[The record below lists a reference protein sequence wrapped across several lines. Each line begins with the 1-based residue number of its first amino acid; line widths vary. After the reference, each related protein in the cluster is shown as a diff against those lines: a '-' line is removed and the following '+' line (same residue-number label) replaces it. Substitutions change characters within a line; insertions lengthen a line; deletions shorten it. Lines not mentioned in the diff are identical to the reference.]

1 MTLAR
6 TKRNNYKLWNRGDNM
21 ANNTPT
27 NLDEWTPTA
36 WAYEA
41 LLKLG
46 YTPQQVYAINRD
58 RCTTNGRRAIE

>member
-6 TKRNNYKLWNRGDNM
+6 TKRNNYKLENRGDNM

-36 WAYEA
+36 WAFEA

-46 YTPQQVYAINRD
+46 YTPQEVYTINRN
-58 RCTTNGRRAIE
+58 RCEGR